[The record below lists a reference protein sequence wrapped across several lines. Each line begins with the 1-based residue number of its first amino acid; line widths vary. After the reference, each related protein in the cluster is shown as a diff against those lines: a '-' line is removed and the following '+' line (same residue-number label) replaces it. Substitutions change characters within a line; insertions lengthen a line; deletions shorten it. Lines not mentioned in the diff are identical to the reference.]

1 MILMMIKF
9 HVDLEIQFPIS
20 LLSSYFS
27 WKMNSLCC
35 ACFRKRSKNAKVV
48 AVPIKN
54 RLFKI
59 KELVIIFFSLI
70 MLLEFWIL
78 TVLKVAHLL
87 NLLGCLTINSTFKN
101 PVYIEDIFKIVPNK
115 NTYKYLC
122 QAIYLRNEIKWV
134 QTACALSSEFV
145 RRNFARIFP
154 NSTIRRPPFSWWDSV
169 FSEPPRV
176 SDDLLGC
183 LRKSLSHWWEKRKQ
197 LTTWWV
203 VLLKVSTITWYQM
216 ALLKSYYALLNSMWN
231 RIFY

>member
-122 QAIYLRNEIKWV
+122 QTIYQWNQMGSNCMR
-134 QTACALSSEFV
+134 
-145 RRNFARIFP
+145 
-154 NSTIRRPPFSWWDSV
+154 SV
-169 FSEPPRV
+169 FGV
-176 SDDLLGC
+176 CKAQLCKDL
-183 LRKSLSHWWEKRKQ
+183 SQ
-197 LTTWWV
+197 LNYT
-203 VLLKVSTITWYQM
+203 
-216 ALLKSYYALLNSMWN
+216 
-231 RIFY
+231 